1 MSYSPPNSDDCTIDE
16 FYGSGHPYNYCIST
30 ADDVLDKTGSR
41 GKNEKG
47 KSNCELFG
55 LDCIEKNIKGL
66 GKYMGALFTD
76 PKDILDKKCD
86 KKLGNKYVL
95 KTNTYCIDAINGKQ
109 VNRYTYINNMDNN
122 EIFGIEMLGNN
133 PDGVGILPSS
143 LSKATRINGGGLFSA
158 IISAT
163 EPECKKVK
171 LKCHILNK
179 YKKLYDGSSNYVH
192 IAVDEIENISDNIE
206 DIISKT
212 SDKNYAIAYTESFSN
227 INNLNNFNTNK
238 DILNDTYYFLLAL
251 ILLYVIFKIIHKK

>member
-1 MSYSPPNSDDCTIDE
+1 MSYSTPNSDDCTIDE
-16 FYGSGHPYNYCIST
+16 FFGSGHPYNYCISP
-30 ADDVLDKTGSR
+30 ADDVLDKSGSR
-41 GKNEKG
+41 SG
-47 KSNCELFG
+47 CDIFG
-55 LDCIEKNIKGL
+55 ANCIEKNMAGF

-76 PKDILDKKCD
+76 PKEIIDNKCKK
-86 KKLGNKYVL
+86 KIGNKYVL
-95 KTNTYCIDAINGKQ
+95 KTGTKCIDAITSEQ
-109 VNRYTYINNMDNN
+109 VDRYTYINNMDNN

-212 SDKNYAIAYTESFSN
+212 SDENYAIAYNEGFSN
-227 INNLNNFNTNK
+227 INNFNNFNTNK

-251 ILLYVIFKIIHKK
+251 ILLYIIFKMIHKK

>member
-1 MSYSPPNSDDCTIDE
+1 MSDIPNSNDSNDCTVDE
-16 FYGSGHPYNYCIST
+16 FFGSGHPYNYCIST
-30 ADDVLDKTGSR
+30 ADDVLDKLGSR
-41 GKNEKG
+41 SGCNAWG
-47 KSNCELFG
+47 T
-55 LDCIEKNIKGL
+55 DCIEKNMAGF
-66 GKYMGALFTD
+66 GKYIGALFAN
-76 PKDILDKKCD
+76 PEMILDSNCG

-95 KTNTYCIDAINGKQ
+95 KTDTKCFDPLIQKQ
-109 VNRYTYINNMDNN
+109 VDRYTYINNMDNN

-133 PDGVGILPSS
+133 PEGVGILPSS

-158 IISAT
+158 IISDT

-179 YKKLYDGSSNYVH
+179 YKKLYKGESNYVN

-206 DIISKT
+206 STIN
-212 SDKNYAIAYTESFSN
+212 DKNHPDFVDEYSEGFSN
-227 INNLNNFNTNK
+227 FNNFNNFNNNK